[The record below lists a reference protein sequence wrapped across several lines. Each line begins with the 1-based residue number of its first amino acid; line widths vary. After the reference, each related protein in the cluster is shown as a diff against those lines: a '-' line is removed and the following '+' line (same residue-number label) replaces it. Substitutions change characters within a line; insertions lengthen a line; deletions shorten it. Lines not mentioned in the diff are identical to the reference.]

1 MFPGLEMVSRW
12 EDTPAFSAYCPLSGL
27 PRLRGTQLCSIPADI
42 PYLPAA
48 PERAAHWRGVLDGL
62 IPPGLK
68 RIGLSWAGRPTHNN
82 DLNRSVALAQLG
94 GLMDIGGVAFVS
106 LQKGPAARAAEQY
119 RGRAGLLDLDSRIDS
134 FDDTA
139 AIIDGLD
146 LVISVDTAIVH
157 LTGAMG
163 RPAWVMLPYAPDWRW
178 LLGRSDT
185 PWYPSLRLFR
195 PAAPRDWPGVVDAV
209 RQQLVE
215 FVASGAA

>member
-1 MFPGLEMVSRW
+1 
-12 EDTPAFSAYCPLSGL
+12 
-27 PRLRGTQLCSIPADI
+27 
-42 PYLPAA
+42 
-48 PERAAHWRGVLDGL
+48 
-62 IPPGLK
+62 
-68 RIGLSWAGRPTHNN
+68 
-82 DLNRSVALAQLG
+82 
-94 GLMDIGGVAFVS
+94 
-106 LQKGPAARAAEQY
+106 
-119 RGRAGLLDLDSRIDS
+119 LLDLDSRIDS